1 MGREAAAEAEEQLL
15 RRSLRLF
22 AAGERSFR
30 MDRLSPDADALR
42 AAVADVLPRFLGS
55 YTDDILAVRT
65 CAASRRVPARTADL
79 TFPPRPLALL
89 LSRCVENPRG

>member
-55 YTDDILAVRT
+55 YTDDILACSVGWRDDRKQNGVLVELEMGLIGK
-65 CAASRRVPARTADL
+65 RRYPNFT
-79 TFPPRPLALL
+79 
-89 LSRCVENPRG
+89 